1 MRNLKMVLV
10 LAILAAVA
18 VGAVEDQ
25 GLPKIPRL
33 ASDTEEE
40 QPPAGTADLE
50 VMPGLSVTPEFRP
63 RLPVFR
69 AAKVQMDPLFMRAFA
84 RVAFGV
90 DLVIPPPNGSTT
102 FAKADKENLVFGFH
116 HCDGLLHVTHVT
128 NGAME
133 GKAGGATLVHKVTK
147 ETAPQVAQEFLAK
160 HHLAYEGAV
169 VQNTLDNVKGAGF
182 YTVCFRRRIHD
193 LPYHVLGDMVDL
205 NITPDGRFASLF
217 IKWSEIFPVG
227 EYPVLTLEEAIKQVK
242 DGKGRELEAE
252 KVEPLRGQI
261 TKAWLLYRSN
271 LEDSAYLQPV
281 YIFTVARSGKK
292 GERRVEVQA
301 IRAGYL
307 SDEREKVAEDVPATS
322 PSVPTP
328 QTPKP
333 PEEKPKGK
341 TVSP

>member
-1 MRNLKMVLV
+1 MLALV
-10 LAILAAVA
+10 AAVA

-102 FAKADKENLVFGFH
+102 FAKADKENLLFEFFH
-116 HCDGLLHVTHVT
+116 RDGHLRVILV
-128 NGAME
+128 N
-133 GKAGGATLVHKVTK
+133 KAAVKVEADRATPIHKVTK
-147 ETAPQVAQEFLAK
+147 ETAPLVAQEFLAK

-169 VQNTLDNVKGAGF
+169 VQSTIDNVKGAGF
-182 YTVCFRRRIHD
+182 YTVCLRRRIPG
-193 LPYHVLGDMVDL
+193 LPYEVHGDMIDL
-205 NITPDGRFASLF
+205 NITPDGRFASLS
-217 IKWSEIFPVG
+217 IKWSELFPVG
-227 EYPVLTLEEAIKQVK
+227 DYPILTLEEAIKQVK
-242 DGKGRELEAE
+242 DGKGRELDAE
-252 KVEPLRGQI
+252 TAEPLSGQI

-281 YIFTVARSGKK
+281 YIFTVSKNGKK

-307 SDEREKVAEDVPATS
+307 SDEMEKVAEDVPGTS
-322 PSVPTP
+322 PPVPAL
-328 QTPKP
+328 QTPKSP
-333 PEEKPKGK
+333 DDKSKAGPE
-341 TVSP
+341 